1 MKTRDEI
8 SFPLLLTIREN
19 QSRKNMQPKI
29 KIAASIL
36 AANPVRLEEEIKK
49 IELAGID
56 LIHIDVMDGHFVP
69 NITMG
74 PFIVEGIRRITQV
87 PLDIHLMIEHPERY
101 VKTFA
106 ASARGGDVITFH
118 IETTENPKEI
128 VSLIKKAG
136 LKAGVSLNPDT
147 PTELVE
153 DLLDALDMVLVMSVN
168 PGFSGQ
174 KFMLK
179 VLPKIARLRSI
190 APDELDIE
198 VDGGITTETISQAV
212 QQGANVLVAA
222 SAIFKTNDSCNAIKT
237 LRQMAEQVVREK
249 SYKGVNT

>member
-1 MKTRDEI
+1 
-8 SFPLLLTIREN
+8 
-19 QSRKNMQPKI
+19 MQPAI

-36 AANPVRLEEEIKK
+36 GANPVRLEEEIKK

-74 PFIVEGIRRITQV
+74 PFIVEGIRRITDV
-87 PLDIHLMIEHPERY
+87 PLDIHLMIEQPERY
-101 VKTFA
+101 VNSFA
-106 ASARGGDVITFH
+106 AAARAGDLITFH
-118 IETTENPKEI
+118 RETIEKPKELI
-128 VSLIKKAG
+128 ALIKKTG

-147 PTELVE
+147 PAEMVE

-168 PGFSGQ
+168 PGFAGQ
-174 KFMLK
+174 QFIPE

-222 SAIFKTNDSCNAIKT
+222 SAIFKTRDPGNAIKT
-237 LRQMAEQVVREK
+237 LRQMAEQAAKRKCPQRV
-249 SYKGVNT
+249 ST